1 MTWSD
6 KAGECAPTGERDMT
20 TRSVVKTQSAPAAIG
35 PYSQGITAGGFLF
48 ISGQIPLDPA
58 TGEMVQGDI
67 SAQVRRVLENLQ
79 AILTAGGSGMDRVV
93 RTTVY
98 LLDLGEFTKM
108 NEVYREYFG
117 AQPPARSTV
126 GVAALPKGARV
137 EIDAIARVE

>member
-6 KAGECAPTGERDMT
+6 KADESHLTGERDMT
-20 TRSVVKTQSAPAAIG
+20 TRGVVKTQSAPAAIG

-79 AILTAGGSGMDRVV
+79 AILTAGGSGTDRVV

-117 AQPPARSTV
+117 AHPPARSTV